1 MDPNVL
7 APWTNDWVWSLP
19 LIALTVA
26 IHIFGLTLFYQRLS
40 VLVGSKFKKRISLS
54 VLTIILGGAALFVT
68 ALHGLEG
75 AIWAAAYVLLGA
87 LPDRKSAILYSLGAM
102 TTFGQA
108 GIKLDPGWQMM
119 GPLEALDGFILF
131 GLTTAFMLVIIQNVL
146 HAFDRPT

>member
-1 MDPNVL
+1 
-7 APWTNDWVWSLP
+7 
-19 LIALTVA
+19 
-26 IHIFGLTLFYQRLS
+26 
-40 VLVGSKFKKRISLS
+40 
-54 VLTIILGGAALFVT
+54 
-68 ALHGLEG
+68 
-75 AIWAAAYVLLGA
+75 
-87 LPDRKSAILYSLGAM
+87 LGAM